1 MKRNS
6 MTMKP
11 TIIFLSSL
19 SIILFGCSNDEPEAP
34 YAETV
39 LYHEDFNA
47 FGAWEL
53 QPNQFG
59 FTADSCVR
67 IDDGLLK
74 LTYESGV
81 NNCGGTWVGIIIRD
95 STSFQPN
102 LIDRVG
108 IRIRLN
114 RGDFNKIVRYR
125 DSVYP
130 NGSPWR
136 YSVSTPLTSWL
147 LLRYNKYTLSLPGV
161 SDHMYVHEDSA
172 IDLSANRINGS
183 HFEVIHN
190 NGEWSF
196 IVDGVEHSMEKV
208 GLGANSG
215 ISQPLRLEFRLGHQ
229 PELNP
234 QLDELFIDDIEIYTW
249 CGEKPN

>member
-1 MKRNS
+1 
-6 MTMKP
+6 MKP
-11 TIIFLSSL
+11 VAIFFGFL
-19 SIILFGCSNDEPEAP
+19 SIILFGCGKEQSVIP
-34 YAETV
+34 YTETV
-39 LYHEDFNA
+39 LYREGFNE

-53 QPNQFG
+53 QPNQWG

-67 IDDGLLK
+67 IDNGILK

-81 NNCGGTWVGIIIRD
+81 SSCGGTWVGIIIRD
-95 STSFQPN
+95 STSFQPDLMDN
-102 LIDRVG
+102 VG

-114 RGDFNKIVRYR
+114 RGHFNRIVRYR

-130 NGSPWR
+130 NGSPSR

-147 LLRYNKYTLSLPGV
+147 FLSYNKFDLSLPGV

-172 IDLSANRINGS
+172 IDLSANRIDGS
-183 HFEVIHN
+183 YFEVIHN
-190 NGEWSF
+190 KGEWSF
-196 IVDGVEHSMEKV
+196 FVDGVEHSMEKV

-215 ISQPLRLEFRLGHQ
+215 ISQPLRLEVRLGHQ

-249 CGEKPN
+249 CGDMPK